1 MTDNLSTF
9 LSTFAGTLTSDASE
23 VHGNALQ
30 MAISRLTEQ
39 EYAEA
44 MTMVRNKVLELIK
57 QVRLERGLEEAVSK
71 ESGCEINESSVAG
84 VCHE

>member
-30 MAISRLTEQ
+30 ASISRLTPE

-44 MTMVRNKVLELIK
+44 MMMVRGKVLELIE
-57 QVRLERGLEEAVSK
+57 ERQGREVLVDVMGAIQEWEV
-71 ESGCEINESSVAG
+71 EL
-84 VCHE
+84 